1 MHLLLRTAAILGAAL
16 PLGMGTA
23 PAASQGPLG
32 WSDPITIAA
41 TSVAVPPAVAVTGA
55 RVHVFWLDRGG
66 PTEVAGDLWHAVLS
80 ADGRPLMPPSRLR
93 SNVDT
98 RLAFPVAV
106 PWGSR
111 AAVAWMTRASGGAI
125 LEIVLLGADGMPL
138 AMLRAHEVPRE
149 EAGRI
154 TLATSGAD
162 GPLHVA
168 WSQFDRGERMIWY
181 ARVVSPD
188 PVAAERGGLDL
199 VVSAPVAVTSGDAPA
214 LMLDPHPLLLWWEA
228 EGAGAFRL
236 MIGDLS
242 PAGLTS
248 RRPLTGAIALVAPL
262 PALPSHVGQTAV
274 ILIPTIERTF
284 STAGRVYAV
293 NPVQAAAAP
302 HRTPLLGRTSVAD
315 LAVTEGDGIAVAVWS
330 QPTGRRQNSEIHSAR
345 LLGEEIL
352 EPPSRVTF
360 SIPGSLKPAGA
371 VISGHPAAVWLE
383 VTGFGRFSVSFAT
396 SATPRR
402 RLFLLDVAELDVY
415 RPGPSLLFA
424 FLTTLSILP
433 IALLVAAVT
442 LMAGAILV
450 AVGQMLAAPF
460 SRVDDLL
467 GRRGVKMG
475 ALLVATGL
483 IQLAARGLIP
493 GHPHPLALAIPL
505 ASLGIPVVSW
515 VSRQP
520 AGAMTGLLAV
530 SGTVL
535 GAILVALFSWGA
547 GQLSQF

>member
-1 MHLLLRTAAILGAAL
+1 MHLLLRTAVLLGVAL
-16 PLGMGTA
+16 LLGMAGTA
-23 PAASQGPLG
+23 PAAARGPLG

-41 TSVAVPPAVAVTGA
+41 TSVAVPPAVAVTGD

-66 PTEVAGDLWHAVLS
+66 PTEVTGDLWHTVLS

-93 SNVDT
+93 SKVDT

-111 AAVAWMTRASGGAI
+111 AAVAWMTRVSGGVL
-125 LEIVLLGADGMPL
+125 LEIALLGADGTPL
-138 AMLRAHEVPRE
+138 TMLRAHEVPRE
-149 EAGRI
+149 EAGRV
-154 TLATSGAD
+154 TLAADAD

-168 WSQFDRGERMIWY
+168 WSQFDRGERTVWY
-181 ARVVSPD
+181 ARVESPD
-188 PVAAERGGLDL
+188 PVAAERGGPDL
-199 VVSAPVAVTSGDAPA
+199 AVSDPVAVTSGDAPA
-214 LMLDPHPLLLWWEA
+214 LMLDPHPRLLWWET
-228 EGAGAFRL
+228 EGAGDFRL

-242 PAGLTS
+242 PASLTS

-262 PALPSHVGQTAV
+262 PVLPSHVGQTAV
-274 ILIPTIERTF
+274 ILVPTIERTF

-302 HRTPLLGRTSVAD
+302 RRTPLLGRTSVAD
-315 LAVTEGDGIAVAVWS
+315 VAVTEGDGIAVAVWS

-360 SIPGSLKPAGA
+360 SIPGSLKPAVA

-402 RLFLLDVAELDVY
+402 RLFLLGVAELDVY

-442 LMAGAILV
+442 LIAGAILV

-467 GRRGVKMG
+467 GRQGVKMG

-483 IQLAARGLIP
+483 IQMATRGLIP
-493 GHPHPLALAIPL
+493 GHPDPLALAIPL
-505 ASLGIPVVSW
+505 ASLGIPVVW
-515 VSRQP
+515 CVSRRP
-520 AGAMTGLLAV
+520 AGAITGLLAV

-535 GAILVALFSWGA
+535 AAILVALFSWGA